1 MPFILAWTA
10 FPLLSI
16 HNVILYY
23 NTNYH
28 HHIPITI
35 SYPPTNPPDKQKRSR
50 TKNIRLQTT
59 IGYYKQLQVTTT
71 YSIKAL
77 HSIEVIPMCK
87 ESEQNNTADTPDN
100 KNSEENAISS
110 NMTEEE
116 KKRRLNERASEY
128 FMFLD

>member
-1 MPFILAWTA
+1 
-10 FPLLSI
+10 
-16 HNVILYY
+16 
-23 NTNYH
+23 
-28 HHIPITI
+28 
-35 SYPPTNPPDKQKRSR
+35 
-50 TKNIRLQTT
+50 
-59 IGYYKQLQVTTT
+59 
-71 YSIKAL
+71 
-77 HSIEVIPMCK
+77 MCK